1 MLKSRVTFLTTP
13 EFKAR
18 LEKMAADEGVNMS
31 ELIRSKFDAAPDVD
45 ALMIAELASELRQG
59 VTRANAS
66 LDQGL
71 ASAQAAIEALRAER
85 RNRDEQA
92 MTAPAAQDAPPRRA
106 KTRRKAA

>member
-45 ALMIAELASELRQG
+45 ALLIAELASELKQG
-59 VTRANAS
+59 VARANAS

-71 ASAQAAIEALRAER
+71 ASAEAAIEALRAER
-85 RNRDEQA
+85 RNREDQRNA
-92 MTAPAAQDAPPRRA
+92 VPAKQDATPRRA
-106 KTRRKAA
+106 RTRKKAA